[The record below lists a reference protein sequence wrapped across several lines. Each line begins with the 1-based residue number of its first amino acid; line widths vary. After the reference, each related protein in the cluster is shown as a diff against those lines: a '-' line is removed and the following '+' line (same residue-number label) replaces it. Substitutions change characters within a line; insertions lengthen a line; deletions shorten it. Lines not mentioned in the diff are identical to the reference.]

1 MVCCPFCEFSACSAC
16 NQTFLCME
24 TTTVPKC
31 MSPECGK
38 EWSRQFM
45 AKTFTAKFM
54 TKTLKEHRENVL
66 LSRERALLPATQP
79 HVEARIRNDRMR
91 EELNEIQT
99 QMKVLAIR
107 KRNLQLAIS
116 RGCDVND
123 LGDAGRAAADAGRS
137 RKTLYVRKCPSEECR
152 GFLSNQW
159 KCGLCEKHTCCHCHM
174 IKNEADGVEHVCN
187 PDDVA
192 TATLLAQD
200 TKPCPGC
207 STGIFKIHGCD
218 QMFCTQCQTAF
229 SWTTGAIE
237 TRHIHNPHYFE
248 AMRAGVLAGGGAPRR
263 NPMEIRCG
271 RELDRYFIRNTVGLF
286 LKMPT
291 TQMRNSVSNNFT
303 SIVQKVMH
311 YRYSVIPTYRV
322 DDIED
327 NMEIRIKYL
336 KNEITEDKFKTII
349 QRENKK
355 REKKREIGDVLRMY
369 VDTAT
374 DIMYRYAHVLRDY
387 TTDIQFTEA
396 DKALETE
403 MNALCEYTT
412 GILQDISK
420 TYGCKPVTIVVV
432 DPV

>member
-1 MVCCPFCEFSACSAC
+1 
-16 NQTFLCME
+16 
-24 TTTVPKC
+24 

-38 EWSRQFM
+38 EWSRHFM

-91 EELNEIQT
+91 EEMSQIRIQ
-99 QMKVLAIR
+99 MRVLTIR
-107 KRNLQLAIS
+107 KRNLEMAIR
-116 RGCDVND
+116 RGCDVDD
-123 LGDAGRAAADAGRS
+123 LPQGAAAGRAAVAAAGGVEVAVRH

-159 KCGLCEKHTCCHCHM
+159 KCGLCEKHTCRHCHV
-174 IKNEADGVEHVCN
+174 IKNEAEGVEHVCN

-207 STGIFKIHGCD
+207 STGIFKIQGCD

-229 SWTTGAIE
+229 SWTTGVIE

-248 AMRAGVLAGGGAPRR
+248 AMRAGVLAGGAALPAGAGPRR

-271 RELDRYFIRNTVGLF
+271 RELDRHFIRDTVSLF

-291 TQMRNSVSNNFT
+291 PNMRSTVSNNFT
-303 SIVQKVMH
+303 TIVQKVMH
-311 YRYSVIPTYRV
+311 YRHSVIPTYRV

-336 KNEITEDKFKTII
+336 KNDITEDKFKTLI

-369 VDTAT
+369 VDLAT

-387 TTDIQFTEA
+387 TTDKQFTEA

-412 GILQDISK
+412 GVLQDISK

-432 DPV
+432 DSEND